1 MKKTNRREQP
11 KTNRRGLA
19 KEKRPLIQPLPPEP
33 VPPEPLQPA
42 PDPWEP
48 LYAEMGREIART
60 KDEEIW
66 KVLKESHGVTG
77 NLEPTLSV
85 SKTSK
90 TANLT
95 RKKKESTKN
104 V

>member
-1 MKKTNRREQP
+1 MKKTNRREQL
-11 KTNRRGLA
+11 KTNRRGPP
-19 KEKRPLIQPLPPEP
+19 KVRPLIQPLPPEP

-48 LYAEMGREIART
+48 LYAEMGREVARV
-60 KDEEIW
+60 KDEEI
-66 KVLKESHGVTG
+66 LKSLTGQDWFSEESK
-77 NLEPTLSV
+77 PSLSV

-90 TANLT
+90 TN